1 MSVFAPEQLV
11 AAHRANVDTLFALTN
26 QAFQGFQRLVELNLQ
41 VARSA
46 LAEGGDNNWQQAL
59 SGKTP
64 MELLTRQASS
74 AQPAAGKALAYTR
87 HLYDIASDTQ
97 SEFAKVAQAQYEQH
111 RSNTQT
117 LVDNFVRNAP
127 AGAEVTSAAL
137 KSAFSAADT
146 ACETVRKAAEQAIEV
161 AKSNFAATAAAAS
174 KAGQQA
180 AAHGTRVAKQS

>member
-11 AAHRANVDTLFALTN
+11 AAHRANIATLFALTN
-26 QAFQGFQRLVELNLQ
+26 QAFQGFQKLVDLNLQ
-41 VARSA
+41 VVRST
-46 LAEGGDNNWQQAL
+46 LAEGEENWQEAL

-64 MELLTRQASS
+64 VELLTRHAN
-74 AQPAAGKALAYTR
+74 ATQPAAGKALAYTR
-87 HLYDIASDTQ
+87 QLYDIASGTQ
-97 SEFAKVAQAQYEQH
+97 AEFAKVAQAQYEQH

-127 AGAEVTSAAL
+127 AGAEVTTAAL

-146 ACETVRKAAEQAIEV
+146 AYETVRKAAEQAIEV
-161 AKSNFAATAAAAS
+161 AKGNFAATAAAAS

-180 AAHGTRVAKQS
+180 AAQASRAAKQA

>member
-1 MSVFAPEQLV
+1 MSVFEPEQLV
-11 AAHRANVDTLFALTN
+11 AAHRASIDTLFALTN

-46 LAEGGDNNWQQAL
+46 LAEGGDNWQQAL

-64 MELLTRQASS
+64 VELLTRQASS

-97 SEFAKVAQAQYEQH
+97 AEFAKVAQAQYEQH
-111 RSNTQT
+111 RTNTQT

-146 ACETVRKAAEQAIEV
+146 ACETMRKAAGQAIEL
-161 AKSNFAATAAAAS
+161 AKGNFAATAAAAA